1 MKALFLRMKA
11 FGCYLH
17 ETSLNFESLGEHPL
31 FLITGNTGGGKT
43 TILDAMCFALYG
55 KATGGQRS
63 WDSMR
68 SLSAA
73 MKEETFVEFTFALS
87 GKIYK
92 FYREQKHYA
101 GRGTGEEKVKETNEC
116 WKKDHLGEWKLLESG
131 SDKTIREWAEKLLGL
146 NCEQFSQVVVLPQGD
161 FLRLLMSNSMKKASL
176 LQTLFHAGK
185 WKILTQRMRDK
196 ERALS
201 REAGE
206 NLASKNSILERESS
220 SSGEELEN
228 FCKNQRIKISE
239 LIKEHEKSQ
248 TELERQNRA
257 YQLAAALDTSQKMLI
272 SCRKEQEESSQ
283 RAKNA
288 AEEKRQ
294 AEAFLPKAEEAKKK
308 ADSLREKRG
317 SFRMALEGVNRL
329 QSVEEHCQK
338 LKKQAEEQRKV
349 KEAAEKEWNE
359 TSVRC
364 EKGNAYIEEMS
375 EAASFLPSLSAQ
387 IEQEINKNA
396 AAAVAIHLENGKPC
410 PVCGSLEHPIPAEPS
425 LILQALIKR
434 RKETQEAVE
443 KLEKA
448 RKKLKQLEQ
457 EREKARDQVQLAEK
471 AQNLLGQSLAAEE
484 AKIEE
489 LSKTV
494 QGNSSAAELKSVLEK
509 IERSISGCETM
520 EKEITERMQLA
531 QRSMAAAAASL
542 ESAKKAFLNAQET
555 DRRALEAYHMAY
567 GEQAERPNVEAIGQ
581 TRKEAQ
587 DHVAELSAQKGAA
600 QERLQ
605 SAEKSLEQLKQLE
618 TQGEK
623 LQEQYARVSRLAK
636 LLSGDSAMKIP
647 IQNFVLGVMLD
658 EILQSA
664 NLFFAD
670 LSGNRYQL
678 IRATEE
684 SNGNAR
690 GGLDLQVL
698 DAAAGGAR
706 EVATLSGGELF
717 LASLSLA
724 FGLSD
729 VVQSTSGSVRLD
741 SIFIDEG
748 FGSLDQETLDTA
760 MNALLRLQQSGRTV
774 GIISHVT
781 ELESAIPLQVRVG
794 KLSDGTGTLRVK
806 TL

>member
-1 MKALFLRMKA
+1 
-11 FGCYLH
+11 
-17 ETSLNFESLGEHPL
+17 
-31 FLITGNTGGGKT
+31 
-43 TILDAMCFALYG
+43 
-55 KATGGQRS
+55 
-63 WDSMR
+63 
-68 SLSAA
+68 
-73 MKEETFVEFTFALS
+73 
-87 GKIYK
+87 
-92 FYREQKHYA
+92 
-101 GRGTGEEKVKETNEC
+101 
-116 WKKDHLGEWKLLESG
+116 
-131 SDKTIREWAEKLLGL
+131 
-146 NCEQFSQVVVLPQGD
+146 
-161 FLRLLMSNSMKKASL
+161 
-176 LQTLFHAGK
+176 
-185 WKILTQRMRDK
+185 
-196 ERALS
+196 
-201 REAGE
+201 
-206 NLASKNSILERESS
+206 
-220 SSGEELEN
+220 
-228 FCKNQRIKISE
+228 
-239 LIKEHEKSQ
+239 
-248 TELERQNRA
+248 
-257 YQLAAALDTSQKMLI
+257 
-272 SCRKEQEESSQ
+272 
-283 RAKNA
+283 
-288 AEEKRQ
+288 
-294 AEAFLPKAEEAKKK
+294 
-308 ADSLREKRG
+308 
-317 SFRMALEGVNRL
+317 MALEGVNRL

-338 LKKQAEEQRKV
+338 LKKQVEEQRKV

-359 TSVRC
+359 TSARC
-364 EKGNAYIEEMS
+364 EKGNAYIEKMS
-375 EAASFLPSLSAQ
+375 ETASFLPSLSVQ

-396 AAAVAIHLENGKPC
+396 AAAVAIHLEKGKPC

-425 LILQALIKR
+425 MILQALIKR
-434 RKETQEAVE
+434 RKETEEAVE
-443 KLEKA
+443 KLQKA

-457 EREKARDQVQLAEK
+457 EREKARDLVQSAEK
-471 AQNLLGQSLAAEE
+471 EQNLLGQSLAAEE

-494 QGNSSAAELKSVLEK
+494 QGNSSAAELKSVLEE
-509 IERSISGCETM
+509 IERSISDCEKM
-520 EKEITERMQLA
+520 EKKITERMQLA
-531 QRSMAAAAASL
+531 QRSMAAAAAAL
-542 ESAKKAFLNAQET
+542 ESAKKAFLSAQET

-567 GEQAERPNVEAIGQ
+567 GEQAERPNVEAIGK

-690 GGLDLQVL
+690 GGLDLRVL

-794 KLSDGTGTLRVK
+794 KLSDGTGTLCVK